1 MEAEKTV
8 AVISVPGDRSDGDM
22 RAFGDLAGKTFDRIV
37 IREDDNTRGR
47 KSGAISEIL
56 RAAVAAGGM
65 GDSNITVVIDE
76 LEAVKHAVDMADK
89 TDLVVLMIDKPVKVW
104 EMLTGFGASAI

>member
-1 MEAEKTV
+1 
-8 AVISVPGDRSDGDM
+8 
-22 RAFGDLAGKTFDRIV
+22 
-37 IREDDNTRGR
+37 
-47 KSGAISEIL
+47 
-56 RAAVAAGGM
+56 
-65 GDSNITVVIDE
+65 